1 MDGAVSCTMF
11 SHEKFYRKST
21 CGDLSV
27 FQEKDTYTF
36 DKFLIEVFPD
46 SDFETFRNF
55 SKDKY
60 LLFQHRE
67 NIYEV
72 TRKDTSKATGIQFL
86 LDYFNLPLENSYA
99 FGDSNNDLPMLKYAG
114 NSIAMGNAMKEILP
128 FCTYQTTDIEDN
140 GIYNALKHFGL
151 IG

>member
-1 MDGAVSCTMF
+1 M
-11 SHEKFYRKST
+11 E
-21 CGDLSV
+21 DLSV
-27 FQEKDTYTF
+27 FEEKDTYTF

-72 TRKDTSKATGIQFL
+72 TRKDTSKATGIQFF

-114 NSIAMGNAMKEILP
+114 NSIAMGNASQPIKEI
-128 FCTYQTTDIEDN
+128 CSYITSSVEDDGN
-140 GIYNALKHFGL
+140 YKAMEHLEL
-151 IG
+151 I

>member
-1 MDGAVSCTMF
+1 MCI
-11 SHEKFYRKST
+11 R
-21 CGDLSV
+21 
-27 FQEKDTYTF
+27 
-36 DKFLIEVFPD
+36 D
-46 SDFETFRNF
+46 SF

-86 LDYFNLPLENSYA
+86 LDYFNLPLESSYA

-114 NSIAMGNAMKEILP
+114 NSIAMGNAMKEDV
-128 FCTYQTTDIEDN
+128 YKRQ
-140 GIYNALKHFGL
+140 
-151 IG
+151 